1 MFHFLTGSRK
11 DPSEV
16 DSIVLSSKQKYQAVF
31 QKILSLEK
39 YSKEEMKDLQNLAK
53 VTFGPIYS
61 TRLFQIRISS
71 KKNI

>member
-1 MFHFLTGSRK
+1 MFHFLSGSRK

-53 VTFGPIYS
+53 VT
-61 TRLFQIRISS
+61 
-71 KKNI
+71 